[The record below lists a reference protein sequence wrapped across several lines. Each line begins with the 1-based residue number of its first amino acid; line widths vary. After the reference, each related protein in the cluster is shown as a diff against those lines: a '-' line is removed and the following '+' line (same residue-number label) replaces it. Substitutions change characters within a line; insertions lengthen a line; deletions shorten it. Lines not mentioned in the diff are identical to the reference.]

1 MKEKAQGLT
10 KSDEYKKVI
19 IKELEYVLQKMT
31 ESNSVDDKIYYFSA
45 IQGVLHRV
53 MNLEYTNNLLFAHF
67 ITNEVLKSL
76 LQRNTGIKQ
85 GDTVV
90 KLTEQHWI
98 RLIEIT
104 KDFLDRILNYWKW
117 VLPDGK
123 GNPQNLV
130 LWPIPHLVPLH
141 ALRSSRNQDIKC
153 SPHKSMISGSGRPR
167 GYLFSISVGESITP
181 HLDKET
187 HLFQI
192 VSGK

>member
-104 KDFLDRILNYWKW
+104 KDFLDRIKDDDSLDS
-117 VLPDGK
+117 VLKQYVTLLYSTTGNGYYLMEK
-123 GNPQNLV
+123 GILK
-130 LWPIPHLVPLH
+130 I
-141 ALRSSRNQDIKC
+141 
-153 SPHKSMISGSGRPR
+153 
-167 GYLFSISVGESITP
+167 
-181 HLDKET
+181 
-187 HLFQI
+187 
-192 VSGK
+192 